1 MAAAV
6 VFGAIDSNPSD
17 AASCTSVFEKA
28 SVSFERPAV
37 GTDSLARPMLPVL
50 IAEALPA

>member
-6 VFGAIDSNPSD
+6 VFGAIDSNLSD
-17 AASCTSVFEKA
+17 AASCTSVFGKA

-37 GTDSLARPMLPVL
+37 GTDSLVRPVL
-50 IAEALPA
+50 RVLLAEALPA